1 MGCVWSCYSYAQPF
15 SASPAAEHQ
24 YPPDSTQ
31 NPGASLLVGSLNLCG
46 DCHNPLEFL
55 ALANDR
61 FMENYR
67 TLERCAKAL
76 RLTEV
81 HEFIQSIRV
90 AKYTI
95 PEELQESLSA
105 MEESAAGNGGAVW
118 NYFQEEV
125 LRNDNKIVDNRFN
138 LLTMATSPLKDF
150 GADMKDE
157 WGETET
163 QQWHV
168 LRDRAG
174 GSSALASI
182 FGRLLVSYLRDTQL
196 FLWDAVRTIVASKAR
211 DAYIDICV
219 EAFCNPENFS
229 ATAQAFFGRMVDEA
243 KRNNVEQH
251 IIVGLQEWPSE
262 GTTRRAI
269 YTKELEKQGC
279 SIIASS
285 ASVAVAYS
293 NAIFKQRHDDI
304 TETINPTEVMQGL
317 IDEFEAS
324 GAQIDAKEKKG
335 LLTTTARKT
344 LIICLAGSGINLSV
358 VVVHAKEP
366 KKRETAQILAKFIQA
381 VGKRSPQPWIA
392 ACDTNMASKAI
403 GDPFEEEMKQVEH
416 AMVPGMAQDTTSKHR
431 SLLHGQCYNDK
442 KCLKT
447 VTAPKDKLIASKG
460 LTFEGVSIFPP
471 IQGTAAETLP
481 TPAWAS
487 DHCIVT
493 ALCQI
498 PRAVLY
504 DYEVV

>member
-138 LLTMATSPLKDF
+138 LLTMATSPLNDF
-150 GADMKDE
+150 GADIKDE

-196 FLWDAVRTIVASKAR
+196 FLWDAVCTIVASKAR

>member
-1 MGCVWSCYSYAQPF
+1 M
-15 SASPAAEHQ
+15 
-24 YPPDSTQ
+24 
-31 NPGASLLVGSLNLCG
+31 LVGSLNLCG

-196 FLWDAVRTIVASKAR
+196 FLWDAVCTIVASKAR

-431 SLLHGQCYNDK
+431 SLLHGQCYNEK

-447 VTAPKDKLIASKG
+447 VTAPKDKLIACKG
-460 LTFEGVSIFPP
+460 LAIKGVSIFPP
-471 IQGTAAETLP
+471 IQGAAAETLP
-481 TPAWAS
+481 TSAWAS

-498 PRAVLY
+498 PRCALRQ
-504 DYEVV
+504 

>member
-1 MGCVWSCYSYAQPF
+1 M
-15 SASPAAEHQ
+15 
-24 YPPDSTQ
+24 
-31 NPGASLLVGSLNLCG
+31 LVGSLNLCG

-196 FLWDAVRTIVASKAR
+196 FLWDAVCTIVALKAR